1 LSVAKIGIFSY
12 ILETPTANVR
22 IAMSAPGTEL
32 QIRFAIAFARNGGN
46 STAAALEAGYSP
58 KSAEDLGR
66 RALESPIVNEMILVE
81 LTRQRARA
89 GVIGLN
95 ALVQVATN
103 DKAPAPA
110 KVAAGRALLEFAGVA
125 GSAADDERWRGN
137 GKPAPDYKAILDSF
151 AAAGVAAST
160 VQ

>member
-1 LSVAKIGIFSY
+1 
-12 ILETPTANVR
+12 
-22 IAMSAPGTEL
+22 MSAPGTEL

-81 LTRQRARA
+81 LTRQRAKA

-95 ALVQVATN
+95 ALMQVATN
-103 DKAPAPA
+103 EKAPAPA

-125 GSAADDERWRGN
+125 GSAVDEERWRGN
-137 GKPAPDYKAILDSF
+137 GKPAPDYKSILDSF
-151 AAAGVAAST
+151 AAAGVAAGT